1 MIKFF
6 LRGVIMFKFVCVFLP
21 EIFSIQ
27 GETKNKDLKEIVVK
41 YLKNVLIVNFIMMI
55 FLSLTHRD
63 GYLTIEGAISAQF
76 AMKYIALALVISLV
90 LPTFEKIIKENLKLY
105 FRLEP
110 KNNGKKD
117 KKKKNN

>member
-1 MIKFF
+1 
-6 LRGVIMFKFVCVFLP
+6 MFKFVCIFLP

-76 AMKYIALALVISLV
+76 AMKYIALSLVISLI